1 MALDNIQII
10 LLVFSLILILVI
22 IIKALKVTFKTVIII
37 TIIYLLFKIYNPFDN
52 ITYFQDSRSQHELQ
66 YGTINYNHNKALIDY
81 YFYGN

>member
-10 LLVFSLILILVI
+10 LLMLSLILILGI
-22 IIKALKVTFKTVIII
+22 IVKALKVTFKTVIII
-37 TIIYLLFKIYNPFDN
+37 IIIYLLLKIYNPFDN
-52 ITYFQDSRSQHELQ
+52 ITYFQERRSQRELQ